1 MTEKEKGASDTTPQE
16 RKGTSP
22 ILLAD
27 RSVVKPTQL
36 PGLGAFPEA
45 DTLF

>member
-1 MTEKEKGASDTTPQE
+1 MTEKEKGAGDTTPRE
-16 RKGTSP
+16 RKATSP
-22 ILLAD
+22 ILLVD
-27 RSVVKPTQL
+27 RSGVKPTQL